1 MTAGDASAESARR
14 ALPTHIKTWSEPC
27 LTNDNGL
34 ATHRYMR
41 GFVMD

>member
-14 ALPTHIKTWSEPC
+14 ALPQPHKDLVEPC
-27 LTNDNGL
+27 LTTDKGL